1 MFTRPYSIYID
12 ERPMRIAFLVN
23 PESTSL
29 EEIDQIIDYNR
40 SLWGGRFNPIILTD
54 GQSIHDKWWQFLRDI
69 DPDVIKPLLH
79 LDAELIEKIENF
91 LSPLVIEQFRED
103 QQPTL
108 STQINTRNAPAGI
121 DINLVNFPGMWALH
135 GGPTLGIFNLDEMD
149 DDIGKRFVLRNFGTY
164 ELTNTRLHIGGTF
177 SVPHLFESTLER
189 GDVPSEVH
197 EGFKKAGVPLSKEV
211 FSKKSALRAGDWA
224 IIDKENKQIQYVRPL
239 NNGLS
244 IQPQTRS
251 FGNEFSEI
259 NKKVWLITNR
269 ESLATTL
276 LELAQTPSIIFRDQI
291 CTLPNTER
299 EGEEDT
305 RASCFEVIVGDEL
318 QDFVYFWNRPL
329 AVGRFRRQFMN
340 QIWLPRTLATDPD
353 MEDALCTWIYRAADR
368 SSGTPKT
375 VRFVSYSTENRELE
389 DIAHRFRE
397 NRRVHNLSIRTVATC
412 FEEPQIPNFSPEN
425 PLFFQRESSFFVRDN
440 SIDIHRAQGN
450 KDILELTEP
459 KGLSQRGL
467 AGHWMADFCIE
478 FVHDEYENRDEV
490 EMMTER
496 TLFWRLP
503 NRNYLARYMFDKPS
517 RIQRNGF
524 PSVMVQI
531 GENVLRLTLANAEL
545 VVASLFCHD
554 NPSAYGNAPRTP
566 LTVRPYASTETSDKG
581 KYLRGVLELFG
592 NLAFA
597 REVFSNPYWRS
608 VFDALSK
615 NINAEQHAHE
625 SIANKV
631 TKWIRREG
639 VLTGETSDA
648 IKSLAAFIV
657 DESKKLTLK
666 QREFSFD
673 KFMQVAKCF
682 WKKEKEH
689 ISESDH
695 ASEMTMFDFGF
706 GEEDVKRKLAR
717 LTQQN
722 IVQIGVKPRCPNC
735 GMVHW
740 YHVDD
745 IGQHV
750 TCQGCRS
757 QFPLHPELTW
767 HYRLNSLIH
776 AAHALHG
783 TTPVI
788 LVLGQLL
795 EESKTSFLFSP
806 NLDLLTIPQDESSER
821 WEKAAEVD
829 IACIQDG
836 EFIIGEVKQSRGLFK
851 ANDFDTMAEIAERVK
866 PNKVL
871 FSCIDLQEPTPN
883 IINHIERIRER
894 LSPLEIKVTWYELEY
909 LDYVVGV

>member
-1 MFTRPYSIYID
+1 
-12 ERPMRIAFLVN
+12 MRIVFLVN

-29 EEIDQIIDYNR
+29 EVVDQIIDYNR

-54 GQSIHDKWWQFLRDI
+54 GHTIDDKWWQFLRDI
-69 DPDVIKPLLH
+69 DPDVINPLVRLG
-79 LDAELIEKIENF
+79 DELIERFENF
-91 LSPLVIEQFRED
+91 LSPLKIEQFRED
-103 QQPTL
+103 EQSNPR
-108 STQINTRNAPAGI
+108 TQVSVYNTPAGI
-121 DINLVNFPGMWALH
+121 DLNSLSFPDHWLWH
-135 GGPTLGIFNLDEMD
+135 GKPTLGIFNLDEME

-164 ELTNTRLHIGGTF
+164 EPTNTRLHIGGTF
-177 SVPHLFESTLER
+177 RVPRSLESTLAQGE
-189 GDVPSEVH
+189 VPSEIH
-197 EGFKKAGVPLSKEV
+197 EGFKKAGIPFSTEV
-211 FSKKSALRAGDWA
+211 FSKPSLLHPGNWA
-224 IIDKENKQIQYVRPL
+224 IIDEENKQIQYVRRL
-239 NNGLS
+239 DTGLS

-251 FGNEFSEI
+251 FGDEFSDI
-259 NKKVWLITNR
+259 DKKVCLVSDWR
-269 ESLATTL
+269 SLADSLVEIT
-276 LELAQTPSIIFRDQI
+276 QNQNIVFRDQI
-291 CTLPNTER
+291 CALPNTER
-299 EGEEDT
+299 ESEEDT

-318 QDFVYFWNRPL
+318 QDIVYFWNRPL

-340 QIWLPRTLATDPD
+340 QIWLPKTLATDPD

-375 VRFVSYSTENRELE
+375 VRYVSFSTEQEELE
-389 DIAHRFRE
+389 DIASRFCE
-397 NRRVHNLSIRTVATC
+397 NRRAHSLSIRTVATC
-412 FEEPQIPNFSPEN
+412 FEEPQIPNFSPEV
-425 PLFFQRESSFFVRDN
+425 PLFLQREHSLFSREN

-450 KDILELTEP
+450 KDIIELTEP

-503 NRNYLARYMFDKPS
+503 NRNYLARYLFDKPS
-517 RIQRNGF
+517 RIRRNGF

-554 NPSAYGNAPRTP
+554 NTSAYGNAPRTP
-566 LTVRPYASTETSDKG
+566 LTVRPYASAETSDKG

-783 TTPVI
+783 ITPAV

-795 EESKTSFLFSP
+795 EESKTSFLFSSSL
-806 NLDLLTIPQDESSER
+806 NLLTFTQDESSER

-866 PNKVL
+866 PNKIL
-871 FSCIDLQEPTPN
+871 FSCIDSQEPTPS

>member
-1 MFTRPYSIYID
+1 
-12 ERPMRIAFLVN
+12 MRIAFLVN

-29 EEIDQIIDYNR
+29 EEVDQIIDYNR

-54 GQSIHDKWWQFLRDI
+54 GKTIDDKWWQFLRDI
-69 DPDVIKPLLH
+69 DPDVIKPLVP
-79 LDAELIEKIENF
+79 LDTELIERFENF
-91 LSPLVIEQFRED
+91 LSPLAIEQFRED
-103 QQPTL
+103 QQSTL
-108 STQINTRNAPAGI
+108 RTQINTRNAPAGF
-121 DINLVNFPGMWALH
+121 DINLLNFPALWTLH
-135 GGPTLGIFNLDEMD
+135 GDPTLGIFNLDEMD

-164 ELTNTRLHIGGTF
+164 ELTHTTYHIGGSF
-177 SVPHLFESTLER
+177 SVPRSLEGTLNQGEI
-189 GDVPSEVH
+189 PSEIH
-197 EGFKKAGVPLSKEV
+197 EGFKKAGVPFSNDV
-211 FSKKSALRAGDWA
+211 FSKKSVQRPESWA

-239 NNGLS
+239 NTGFS
-244 IQPQTRS
+244 IQPQTQS
-251 FGNEFSEI
+251 LGNEFSDI
-259 NKKVWLITNR
+259 DKKVCLVTDR
-269 ESLATTL
+269 GSLADTL
-276 LELAQTPSIIFRDQI
+276 LEIAPTPNIVFRDQI
-291 CTLPNTER
+291 CALPNTER
-299 EGEEDT
+299 ESEEDT

-318 QDFVYFWNRPL
+318 QDLVYSWNRPL

-340 QIWLPRTLATDPD
+340 QISLPKTLATDLD
-353 MEDALCTWIYRAADR
+353 MEDALCTWIYRVADR

-375 VRFVSYSTENRELE
+375 VRFVSFSTGQEELE
-389 DIAHRFRE
+389 DIASRFCK

-425 PLFFQRESSFFVRDN
+425 PLFFQRESPFFVRDN

-467 AGHWMADFCIE
+467 VGHWMADFCIE
-478 FVHDEYENRDEV
+478 FVHGKYENPDEV

-517 RIQRNGF
+517 RIRRNGF
-524 PSVMVQI
+524 PSVMVQM

-554 NPSAYGNAPRTP
+554 NPSAYGNTPHTP

-581 KYLRGVLELFG
+581 KYLRGVLELFA

-597 REVFSNPYWRS
+597 RDVFRNPYWRS

-631 TKWIRREG
+631 TKWIRKEG
-639 VLTGETSDA
+639 ALTGETSDA
-648 IKSLAAFIV
+648 IKSLSAYIV

-666 QREFSFD
+666 QREFPFD

-682 WKKEKEH
+682 WKKEMEH

-783 TTPVI
+783 ITPAV
-788 LVLGQLL
+788 LVLGQLF
-795 EESKTSFLFSP
+795 EESKTSFLFSSSL
-806 NLDLLTIPQDESSER
+806 NLLTFPQDESSEG
-821 WEKAAEVD
+821 WDKAAEVD

-836 EFIIGEVKQSRGLFK
+836 KFIIGEVKQSMSLFGK
-851 ANDFDTMAEIAERVK
+851 KDFDSMAEIAKKTR
-866 PNKVL
+866 PDIVL
-871 FSCIDLQEPTPN
+871 FACIDSQEPKKRITEN
-883 IINHIERIRER
+883 IERIQKE
-894 LSPLEIKVTWYELEY
+894 LNPLEIDVKWYKLEHV
-909 LDYVVGV
+909 DYSVGV